1 MKVIKNLFLG
11 YDAAEVGLLCACIA
25 AHVVEAKYKCA
36 PLAFEKAFV
45 LLAIYLLV
53 SVLAHFIKDHSWNA
67 VKNGYVGILF
77 AVCAIARIYS
87 YLVDIFC

>member
-1 MKVIKNLFLG
+1 MKVIRKLFLG
-11 YDAAEVGLLCACIA
+11 YDAAEVCLLCVCIA
-25 AHVVEAKYKCA
+25 ARIVEGRYKCA

-45 LLAIYLLV
+45 LLTIYLL
-53 SVLAHFIKDHSWNA
+53 SPVLVHFIKEHSWNA

-87 YLVDIFC
+87 YLVDILG